1 MIGQIMGAVQ
11 GVAGIASGIIGSGKR
26 KREMKDAQAGYD
38 RQMDDFRNL
47 DTSNLY
53 EDMENTYEDATV
65 NTQTAEFVSQ
75 KQNQGMANTM
85 AGLQGAAGGSGIASL
100 AQAMSGQQ
108 NQAAMTAGADMAGQ
122 ESAIQNATLQN
133 ANAIQSQQLAGAEQ
147 SRAAQKDKT
156 ETLLGMSQQ
165 RLGAAKAA
173 KKAATDAIVGGVG
186 KIAGSVIPNIP
197 GMKQM
202 GIDAAADPTKSG
214 SLFGNMLNG

>member
-26 KREMKDAQAGYD
+26 KRELKDAQAGFD

-53 EDMENTYEDATV
+53 EDTENVYEDATI
-65 NTQTAEFVSQ
+65 NTQAAEFAAQ
-75 KQNQGMANTM
+75 QQNQGMANTM
-85 AGLQGAAGGSGIASL
+85 SGLQGAAGGSGIASL

-108 NQAAMTAGADMAGQ
+108 NQAARVASNDIATQ

-133 ANAIQSQQLAGAEQ
+133 ANALQSAELSGAEQ
-147 SRAAQKDKT
+147 SRSAQKDKT

-165 RLGAAKAA
+165 RLGSAKAA
-173 KKAATDAIVGGVG
+173 KKAATNAIVGGVG
-186 KIAGSVIPNIP
+186 KLAGSIIPNIP

-202 GIDAAADPTKSG
+202 GIDAAEDPTKSG